1 MALINAT
8 LSGSLRIS
16 GSLGE
21 SAGRAFNALTP
32 LTVGLGA
39 YSVYVAQDLVVA
51 AGVSELRVS
60 YAQLSAPQL
69 IFCAANSELRIN
81 FAGQASSFSYASAGM
96 QKFKELYVMMD
107 TSGSLPS
114 AFALANSGSDSAT
127 CTVIIAG

>member
-32 LTVGLGA
+32 LTLGLGA
-39 YSVYVAQDLVVA
+39 YSVYVAQDLVIA
-51 AGVSELRVS
+51 AGVSEVRTS
-60 YAQLSAPQL
+60 YAQLSNPQL
-69 IFCAANSELRIN
+69 IFCAANNELRIN
-81 FAGQASSFSYASAGM
+81 FAGQASSVSAASASV
-96 QKFKELYVMMD
+96 QKFKELFIMMD
-107 TSGSLPS
+107 TSGTLPS
-114 AFALANSGSDSAT
+114 GFSLGNSGSDSAT